1 MRNQRGF
8 TLIELI
14 VAVGLLVLVVLGMA
28 TTTVRLVRL
37 VAESDWRATA
47 IELAEDRVQLIAMDP
62 DYEQLEAK
70 YAGTESGF
78 PTLDGVTRETV
89 IVHVGGLRQTED
101 FKRITV
107 TVRVPGL
114 EDPVMRSLTLAAP

>member
-1 MRNQRGF
+1 MPNQRGF

-14 VAVGLLVLVVLGMA
+14 VAAGVLIMVVLGMA
-28 TTTVRLVRL
+28 TTTVRFVRT

-47 IELAEDRVQLIAMDP
+47 IELAEDRIQLIAMDP

-70 YAGTESGF
+70 YVGTEANF
-78 PTLDGVTRETV
+78 PTLEGVTRETF
-89 IVHVGGLRQTED
+89 IVHIGGAGETED

-107 TVRVPGL
+107 TVRGPGL
-114 EDPVMRSLTLAAP
+114 VDPVKRSLTVGVP